1 MRDLLFNVPW
11 WIPAVL
17 VIAGVILWV
26 SGNRRQHDRMRTIG
40 WTLMLLAVA
49 WATVSYLVD
58 TPKEKCLKLTREFIQ
73 SVVDRKWSTLNSLM
87 EPDAD
92 FTFVGSSW
100 RIDGRQ
106 AIDEAVKPD
115 VDQIGLKGAH
125 ATSTEATE
133 QDDAVVVRCTIWSEQ
148 EMSMGRPLDSTW
160 EFEWRQTG
168 GGWML
173 HEIRGIQVANISP
186 DELRGTLRKH

>member
-11 WIPAVL
+11 WIPTIL
-17 VIAGVILWV
+17 LIAGVILWV
-26 SGNRRQHDRMRTIG
+26 SGNRRQHDRTRTIG
-40 WTLMLLAVA
+40 WALMLLALV

-73 SVVDRKWSTLNSLM
+73 SVVDRKWSTFDSLM
-87 EPDAD
+87 EPDVD
-92 FTFVGSSW
+92 FNFVDSPW

-106 AIDEAVKPD
+106 AIDDAVKGD

-133 QDDAVVVRCTIWSEQ
+133 QNETVVVRCTVWSDQ
-148 EMSMGRPLDSTW
+148 EMSMGRPLDSKW
-160 EFEWRQTG
+160 EFEWRQSNG
-168 GGWML
+168 RWLIRQIRGVQVANL
-173 HEIRGIQVANISP
+173 SPDEIRGS
-186 DELRGTLRKH
+186 LRKH